1 MSYYYLYKV
10 IGPCFIFSLCQL
22 EWMNTGW
29 QWLWRILRAST
40 WMLQGYNSGTNN
52 MNNGWKVH
60 GEFSIT
66 RIEYVRRSN
75 AHLHVHVCQSKVNLS
90 YSNDSNE
97 GYVIVEL
104 IQSFRC
110 NLIWTQRCKLIS
122 FPDHYMLS

>member
-1 MSYYYLYKV
+1 
-10 IGPCFIFSLCQL
+10 
-22 EWMNTGW
+22 
-29 QWLWRILRAST
+29 
-40 WMLQGYNSGTNN
+40 MLQGYNSGTNN

-97 GYVIVEL
+97 GYVFVEFNLQKLHFADTQFDSTYIVRVSE
-104 IQSFRC
+104 
-110 NLIWTQRCKLIS
+110 
-122 FPDHYMLS
+122 